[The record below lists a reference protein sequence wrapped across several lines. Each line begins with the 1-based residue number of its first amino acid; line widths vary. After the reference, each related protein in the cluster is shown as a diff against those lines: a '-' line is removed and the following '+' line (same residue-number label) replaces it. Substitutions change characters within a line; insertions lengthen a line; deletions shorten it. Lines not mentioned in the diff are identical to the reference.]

1 MRLKR
6 LIFGSSNP
14 GKLQEWKKLLK
25 GIEVISISDL
35 GNFPEPKET
44 GSTFRQNARIKA
56 SHYSRLTGEYVFSE
70 DGGYEVDALGGLPGV
85 NSRRILP
92 EGKEGT
98 DRQLVEY
105 ILGKLKGV
113 SKKKRGVKL
122 SFAAALS
129 DPSGKIIFEGG
140 NFLAG
145 LVSDRPGPISIPGY
159 PFREIHLLP
168 QLGKTYA
175 ELSEE
180 EHEKYN
186 HKKPVAQRLIKFLL
200 E

>member
-1 MRLKR
+1 MERKGFCSGCKKGANCRMRSKNRNSPQRIYPDSPKRNAGNLRRLGIMRLKR

-85 NSRRILP
+85 N
-92 EGKEGT
+92 
-98 DRQLVEY
+98 
-105 ILGKLKGV
+105 
-113 SKKKRGVKL
+113 
-122 SFAAALS
+122 
-129 DPSGKIIFEGG
+129 
-140 NFLAG
+140 
-145 LVSDRPGPISIPGY
+145 
-159 PFREIHLLP
+159 
-168 QLGKTYA
+168 
-175 ELSEE
+175 
-180 EHEKYN
+180 
-186 HKKPVAQRLIKFLL
+186 
-200 E
+200 